1 MKRFVKL
8 LAVAIPVAWFQL
20 PVMQERALSL
30 SPISEALAQTT
41 HDSLAGVTASIGK
54 PVVALRSTT
63 EDAKGMMEARVLAGP
78 VPVTLLPQPAMPSNA
93 PGTPVVAAPKTAG
106 AAVLPASP
114 ATGGAS
120 NVHAGATLDVALAA
134 TGASS
139 PTSTESA
146 ATAHDVFHQKKTIV
160 LEGDSVMGEI
170 AFSFQRFAAHHTAW
184 TVINAHKVSS
194 GLCNTEYYDWPK
206 TAGDLAKQYHPDIVL
221 LTMGP
226 NDGQD
231 IYLSGKRLKMGSD
244 AWHAEYVSR
253 FRSLVAD
260 ASSTGAKVYW
270 FSVPVMRDA
279 SLESKMVHIRDAQR
293 DALSQMPQVTIID
306 ETADFRDEDGHFI
319 EKGKVDGK
327 LRTLRAPDGVHLTAA
342 GADILVNALADE
354 MVKPAP
360 IAAR

>member
-41 HDSLAGVTASIGK
+41 HDSLAGVTSTIGK
-54 PVVALRSTT
+54 PVVALRDTT
-63 EDAKGMMEARVLAGP
+63 EGAKGVMEARILAGP
-78 VPVTLLPQPAMPSNA
+78 VSATLPAQPAVPLGASGA
-93 PGTPVVAAPKTAG
+93 LIAAAPKMAN
-106 AAVLPASP
+106 AAVLTASP
-114 ATGGAS
+114 AAGGAS
-120 NVHAGATLDVALAA
+120 TVHAGAVPGVALAA
-134 TGASS
+134 TGAET
-139 PTSTESA
+139 PASTAIA
-146 ATAHDVFHQKKTIV
+146 ATIPDVFHQKKTVV

-170 AFSFQRFAAHHTAW
+170 AFSFQRFAAHHTSW

-231 IYLSGKRLKMGSD
+231 IYLPGKRLKMGSD
-244 AWHAEYVSR
+244 AWHAEYVNR
-253 FRSLVAD
+253 FKSLVAD

-270 FSVPVMRDA
+270 FSVPVMREG
-279 SLESKMVHIRDAQR
+279 SLETKMVHIREAQR
-293 DALSQMPQVTIID
+293 DALSQLPQVTIID
-306 ETADFRDEDGHFI
+306 ETAEFQDKDGRFI

-327 LRTLRAPDGVHLTAA
+327 LRTLRAPDGVHLTAT

-360 IAAR
+360 NAPH